1 MSTEII
7 CTTRRLQCSIFEQ
20 KYLLLNPDNQYNR
33 KKAVYQKQQKSFVDD
48 NLPKELIPGL
58 FLKGHMNVN
67 AKELGSK

>member
-1 MSTEII
+1 
-7 CTTRRLQCSIFEQ
+7 
-20 KYLLLNPDNQYNR
+20 
-33 KKAVYQKQQKSFVDD
+33 VYQKQQKSFVDD

>member
-1 MSTEII
+1 
-7 CTTRRLQCSIFEQ
+7 
-20 KYLLLNPDNQYNR
+20 LNPDNQYNR

-58 FLKGHMNVN
+58 FLKGHMNIN